1 MKHDSV
7 YVGHIADALNKIE
20 TYTQGVS
27 YEQFMGNQMMI
38 DAVLRE
44 MQIIGEAAKRL
55 SQKFKDKHPDIPW
68 RAITGFRDKAVHD
81 YFDVNVMTVWET
93 IEMDLPQLRQALI
106 Q

>member
-1 MKHDSV
+1 MKNDSV
-7 YVGHIADALNKIE
+7 FVGHIIDALSKIE
-20 TYTQGVS
+20 TYTKGIS
-27 YEQFMGNQMMI
+27 YQQFMENDMML

-55 SQKFKDKHPDIPW
+55 SQEFKDSHPSIPW

-93 IEMDLPQLRQALI
+93 IEMDLPQLKQAL

>member
-1 MKHDSV
+1 MKNDKV
-7 YVGHIADALNKIE
+7 YIGHITDALNKIE
-20 TYTQGVS
+20 TYTRGVS
-27 YEQFMGNQMMI
+27 YEQFIADEMRI

-55 SQKFKDKHPDIPW
+55 SPEFKDSHNSVPW

-93 IEMDLPQLRQALI
+93 IEMDLPQLKKALSE
-106 Q
+106 